1 MLNIELIES
10 QSFIL
15 LVDLLPS
22 TQIATSLKTII
33 MLMPANILNL
43 SLTLLVDILLSPDI
57 MLKNSYI
64 NYMISDFKFQDWNY
78 YLIQRAIHV
87 Q

>member
-1 MLNIELIES
+1 MPNVELIAS

-33 MLMPANILNL
+33 MPMSTNILNL
-43 SLTLLVDILLSPDI
+43 SLTRLVDILLSPDI

-64 NYMISDFKFQDWNY
+64 NYMISDLKFQDWNY